1 MSFSLFHFWSCVKT
15 AMYHESLKV
24 RLGVCLFLVSAIL
37 FTLSACDSDQTQ
49 DLQNSEEMSMAGIDT
64 AGMVTGGS
72 MSAQGGT
79 MNRDTLAGS
88 ASDEMVAGEARAD
101 EDPWIRLG
109 TGFRR
114 FEELMTGQ
122 EVPII
127 AGIQGGFHVWGGFV
141 GRGFDDIDVRIIY
154 SLDLDGAPFAAADYF
169 EFDLPRNSRSE
180 FEYAGVSVIYFNN
193 DDVELTTGQEMT
205 LKVEVITRD
214 GMTLQDEQR
223 LTPICCE

>member
-1 MSFSLFHFWSCVKT
+1 M
-15 AMYHESLKV
+15 
-24 RLGVCLFLVSAIL
+24 L
-37 FTLSACDSDQTQ
+37 FTLIACDSDQAQ
-49 DLQNSEEMSMAGIDT
+49 GRQNLEDMNIGGMEI

-72 MSAQGGT
+72 ISAQGGT
-79 MNRDTLAGS
+79 ADREMPAGGTS
-88 ASDEMVAGEARAD
+88 GEMVAGEARAD
-101 EDPWIRLG
+101 EEPWIRLG

-114 FEELMTGQ
+114 FEELVTGQ

-141 GRGFDDIDVRIIY
+141 GRGFDDIDVRIVY
-154 SLDLDGAPFAAADYF
+154 SLDLDGTPFAAADYF

-193 DDVELTTGQEMT
+193 DDVERTTGQEMT
-205 LKVEVITRD
+205 LKVEVMTRD

-223 LTPICCE
+223 LIPICCE